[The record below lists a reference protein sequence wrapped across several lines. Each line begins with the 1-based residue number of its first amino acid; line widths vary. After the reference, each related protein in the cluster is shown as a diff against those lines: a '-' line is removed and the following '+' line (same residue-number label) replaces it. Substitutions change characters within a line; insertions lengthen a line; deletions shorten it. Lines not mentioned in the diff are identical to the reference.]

1 MFQIVLREL
10 QKSRFARNVSVCETR
25 AKQILLMK
33 FFRESCK
40 NLLLE
45 ASLAFLDNVKKGFR
59 VNPMVKMQ
67 KYETNRLPFL
77 LNTEVELSKLKC
89 SAAMLK
95 ALKTF
100 TALL

>member
-1 MFQIVLREL
+1 VLREL
-10 QKSRFARNVSVCETR
+10 QKLSFATNVSVCKTR
-25 AKQILLMK
+25 AKRILLMK
-33 FFRESCK
+33 FFA
-40 NLLLE
+40 NLAKICL
-45 ASLAFLDNVKKGFR
+45 LAFLDNVKKGFR